1 MQDLSPFAEIG
12 FRHIVEDALAIV
24 AGQPVD
30 NDRRSYVL
38 GDLIRLFRDAGRG
51 SQIASHRTFFVGSD
65 DKSAFDDFERL
76 DRYLRHRYQSK
87 LGRLLEDVSRTL
99 DGLQKGAAVPDDA
112 RQTSQELLRELL
124 DGMVRKHAY
133 ETASVSREV
142 RMP

>member
-24 AGQPVD
+24 GGRPLD
-30 NDRRSYVL
+30 PNRRAYVL

-51 SQIASHRTFFVGSD
+51 SEIASRRTFFVGSE
-65 DKSAFDDFERL
+65 DKSAFEDFERL
-76 DRYLRHRYQSK
+76 DRYLRNRYQNK
-87 LGRLLEDVSRTL
+87 LSQVLEDVSRTL
-99 DGLQKGAAVPDDA
+99 DALQKDAAVPADA
-112 RQTSQELLRELL
+112 RKTSQELLQELL

-133 ETASVSREV
+133 ETAPVPREI